1 MGLSILNVKIL
12 ECIRSKIRDP
22 LEIADLLNVDTMV
35 VKDHLNWLV
44 YKKFITPEG
53 KMTKKG
59 FNKAPIGI
67 VLDGMA
73 KGKTRGRLKK

>member
-1 MGLSILNVKIL
+1 MGLSILNIKIL

-22 LEIADLLNVDTMV
+22 EEIADLLSVDMIL

-53 KMTKKG
+53 KLTKKG
-59 FNKAPIGI
+59 FCKAPIGI
-67 VLDGMA
+67 IENG
-73 KGKTRGRLKK
+73 TLKRKKS

>member
-1 MGLSILNVKIL
+1 MGLSILNIKIL

-22 LEIADLLNVDTMV
+22 EEISNLLNVDMPL

-53 KMTKKG
+53 KLTKKG
-59 FNKAPIGI
+59 FCKAPVGI
-67 VLDGMA
+67 IEDIIF
-73 KGKTRGRLKK
+73 KRKKL